1 MSTLLERPTPDTPSD
16 RPLRGDPIELVRP
29 AEDNVLR
36 TVGACAAVVV
46 VALGAGAAVA
56 TQPLVAVALTGMAV
70 LAWVVWARPHVAAY
84 LMIGLTPLIVGID
97 RGTLIPVL
105 RPNEALSFFLIGV
118 LAVRGV
124 MTMRAGQPLPRLRL
138 HPVERALV
146 LLAMTSSIVPVV
158 FLVLRGQALIGDDI
172 AYSLVLWKYL
182 GVYAL
187 IRLTITTENQI
198 RRCLEIS
205 LASAVV
211 VGCIA
216 VLQSLDLL
224 GIRGFLMLLYA
235 PFGYTGALALPRG
248 SSTLSL
254 PAATADLLIFNLAIA
269 VGMITK
275 QRRAALWYSIAAAV
289 FVLGTLAAAEFS
301 SAFGLLVALVCL
313 AVMLRRLRLLV
324 YLPFGGAI
332 ALAVM
337 WPVVAHRLEG
347 FQSVSGLPVSWIGR
361 WRNLET
367 YFLPHLF
374 SGTNPLLGVRPSA
387 RVPVS
392 SQATGFV
399 WIESGYIW
407 LLWGGGVFL
416 LGSFI
421 YFVVTST
428 RLTRSLARPLT
439 TWRSVAAL
447 GAFTAVVVVTV
458 LMVFDP
464 HLTYRGSADLMF
476 SLLALTLCGRLTT
489 GDHDPNKR
497 GTTQAPIP
505 AKPPDLGS
513 AARMIE
519 SSRRKHRCDEQQRW
533 ESR

>member
-1 MSTLLERPTPDTPSD
+1 MTTLLPVRQPESPDNVERPS
-16 RPLRGDPIELVRP
+16 GELAGP
-29 AEDNVLR
+29 AHQYRAVAGAIAA
-36 TVGACAAVVV
+36 TVGALATG
-46 VALGAGAAVA
+46 LLVA
-56 TQPLVAVALTGMAV
+56 THPIIAVGLTVMVV
-70 LAWVVWARPHVAAY
+70 LGWVVWTRPHVAAY
-84 LMIGLTPLIVGID
+84 LVIGVTPLVVGID

-118 LAVRGV
+118 LLVRGV
-124 MTMRAGQPLPRLRL
+124 LALKAGQPLPRLRL
-138 HPVERALV
+138 HPVERGIV
-146 LLAMTSSIVPVV
+146 LLAITSSIVPVV
-158 FLVLRGQALIGDDI
+158 FLVLRGQSLIGDDV
-172 AYSLVLWKYL
+172 AYALVLWKYL
-182 GVYAL
+182 GIYTLV
-187 IRLTITTENQI
+187 RLTVKTERQI

-205 LASAVV
+205 LVAGVV

-224 GIRGFLMLLYA
+224 GVRGFLALFYA
-235 PFGYTGALALPRG
+235 PFGYVGALALPRG

-275 QRRAALWYSIAAAV
+275 QRRSAFWYSIAAAV

-313 AVMLRRLRLLV
+313 AAVLRRLRLLV
-324 YLPFGGAI
+324 YLPFGGAV
-332 ALAVM
+332 ALVVM
-337 WPVVAHRLEG
+337 WPVVSNRLAG
-347 FQSVSGLPVSWIGR
+347 FQSVSGVPVSWVGR
-361 WRNLET
+361 WRNLQT
-367 YFLPHLF
+367 YFLPKLF

-416 LGSFI
+416 LSAFI
-421 YFVVTST
+421 YFTVVSARHTLSV
-428 RLTRSLARPLT
+428 ARPLA

-447 GAFTAVVVVTV
+447 GAFIAVVVIAV

-476 SLLALTLCGRLTT
+476 SLLALTLCGRSARENGATPDKL
-489 GDHDPNKR
+489 
-497 GTTQAPIP
+497 P
-505 AKPPDLGS
+505 AVGGLKSEKPPGDGVS
-513 AARMIE
+513 GRMMAL
-519 SSRRKHRCDEQQRW
+519 SGRGLRSGFDEKSETR
-533 ESR
+533 

>member
-1 MSTLLERPTPDTPSD
+1 MTTLLAIREPESAVDVAGST
-16 RPLRGDPIELVRP
+16 GDM
-29 AEDNVLR
+29 AS
-36 TVGACAAVVV
+36 TGHAAR
-46 VALGAGAAVA
+46 A
-56 TQPLVAVALTGMAV
+56 VAVAVAATVAALAMGVLVATHPLIAVGLTAMVV
-70 LAWVVWARPHVAAY
+70 LGAVVWTRPYVAAY
-84 LMIGLTPLIVGID
+84 LVIGVTPLVVGID

-118 LAVRGV
+118 LLLRGV
-124 MTMRAGQPLPRLRL
+124 LALRAGEPLPRLHL
-138 HPVERALV
+138 HPVERGIV
-146 LLAMTSSIVPVV
+146 LLAMTSSVVPIV
-158 FLVLRGQALIGDDI
+158 FLVLRGQSLIGDDI

-182 GVYAL
+182 GIYAL
-187 IRLTITTENQI
+187 VRLTVNTERQI

-205 LASAVV
+205 LVAGVV

-224 GIRGFLMLLYA
+224 GVRGFLALFYA
-235 PFGYTGALALPRG
+235 PFGYVGALALPRG

-275 QRRAALWYSIAAAV
+275 QRRSAFWYSIAAAV

-313 AVMLRRLRLLV
+313 AAVLRRLKLLI
-324 YLPFGGAI
+324 YLPFGGAV
-332 ALAVM
+332 ALVVM
-337 WPVVAHRLEG
+337 WPVVSNRLQG
-347 FQSVSGLPVSWIGR
+347 FQSVSGVPVSWVGR

-367 YFLPHLF
+367 YFLPKLF

-416 LGSFI
+416 LSAFI
-421 YFVVTST
+421 YFTVVSARHT
-428 RLTRSLARPLT
+428 LSLARPLV

-447 GAFTAVVVVTV
+447 GAFTAVVVVAV

-464 HLTYRGSADLMF
+464 HVTYRGSADLMF
-476 SLLALTLCGRLTT
+476 SLLALTLCGRSAPEH
-489 GDHDPNKR
+489 GDTPDKL
-497 GTTQAPIP
+497 P
-505 AKPPDLGS
+505 AVEDLKSEKPPGGGAS
-513 AARMIE
+513 GRMMV
-519 SSRRKHRCDEQQRW
+519 SSGRTRRSGVDEKPETR
-533 ESR
+533 